1 VSAEHDAGE
10 PGVVAD
16 PARVTPAWLGAVL
29 RASGALPQDGDVT
42 GFASEPVGTGQ
53 VGRNVRFTL
62 ELSRPVEG
70 APASVV
76 GKFPS
81 DDPVSRATGVAQGN
95 YLKEVRFYQEL
106 AATVGIR
113 TPRCFHAAYDPAT
126 SDFCLV
132 LEDLAPARQGDQI
145 RGCSVDQAALA
156 LEELARLHAPRWN
169 DPALDAL
176 EWLNRRSPEGAQI
189 VQALYTSVWP
199 GFKARYGERLPP
211 DVLAAAE
218 GLGPRLR
225 DWMLG
230 PEGPRAVTHGDYRLD
245 NMLFGT
251 SEGGHPLAVVDW
263 QTPGHGAP
271 LGDASY
277 FLGAGLPV
285 ELRRRHER
293 DLLREYHRRLLAEGV
308 TGYDFERCF
317 EDYRRFAW
325 GGVVMAVCAS
335 MIVGQSERG
344 DAMFLAMAERH
355 GTHALDL
362 EAEAFLAPS

>member
-1 VSAEHDAGE
+1 MSAPPIVE
-10 PGVVAD
+10 D
-16 PARVTPAWLGAVL
+16 PAQVTADWLTEALRHAGVLPDDARVE
-29 RASGALPQDGDVT
+29 
-42 GFASEPVGTGQ
+42 GFEAEPVGTGQ
-53 VGRNVRFTL
+53 VGRNVRFRL
-62 ELSRPVEG
+62 RLSRPVEG

-106 AATVGIR
+106 APTVGIR
-113 TPRCFHAAYDPAT
+113 SPQCHLAAYDPA
-126 SDFCLV
+126 SSGFVLV
-132 LEDLAPARQGDQI
+132 LEDLAPAVQGDQI
-145 RGCSVDQAALA
+145 AGCSVDEAALA
-156 LEELARLHAPRWN
+156 LEELAKLHAPRWN

-176 EWLNRRSPEGAQI
+176 DWINRRSPEAARI
-189 VQALYTSVWP
+189 VQGLYVSVWP
-199 GFKARYGERLPP
+199 GFVARYGERLPAE
-211 DVLAAAE
+211 VLEAAE
-218 GLGPRLR
+218 RLGPRLA
-225 DWMLG
+225 DWMLQ

-251 SEGGHPLAVVDW
+251 PEGGHPLAVVDW
-263 QTPGHGAP
+263 QTPGHGPP
-271 LGDASY
+271 LADASY

-285 ELRRRHER
+285 ALRRRHER
-293 DLLREYHRRLLAEGV
+293 ELLRTYHRDLVAGGV
-308 TGYDFERCF
+308 RGYDFERCW

-325 GGVVMAVCAS
+325 SGVVMAVCAS

-362 EAEAFLAPS
+362 DAGDFLG

>member
-1 VSAEHDAGE
+1 MSTPAAQD

-16 PARVTPAWLGAVL
+16 PERVTPAWLGAAL
-29 RASGALPQDGDVT
+29 RASGALPPDAEVT
-42 GFASEPVGTGQ
+42 GFATEGVGTGQ

-106 AATVGIR
+106 APTVDIR
-113 TPRCFHAAYDPAT
+113 IPRCFHAAYDPET
-126 SDFCLV
+126 SDFCLL
-132 LEDLAPARQGDQI
+132 LEDLAPALQGDQI
-145 RGCSVDQAALA
+145 RGCRVDEAALA

-169 DPALDAL
+169 APALDDL
-176 EWLNRRSPEGAQI
+176 EWIGRRSPEGAQV
-189 VQALYTSVWP
+189 VQALYTSVWQ
-199 GFKARYGERLPP
+199 GFAERYGERLPP
-211 DVLAAAE
+211 EALAAAE
-218 GLGPRLR
+218 RLGPRLAA
-225 DWMLG
+225 WMLG

-251 SEGGHPLAVVDW
+251 PEGGPPLAVVDW
-263 QTPGHGAP
+263 QTPGHGPP
-271 LGDASY
+271 LADASY

-293 DLLREYHRRLLAEGV
+293 DLLREYHRRLRAGGV

-325 GGVVMAVCAS
+325 AGVVMAVCAS

-355 GTHALDL
+355 CTHALDL
-362 EAEAFLAPS
+362 EAEAFLTSG